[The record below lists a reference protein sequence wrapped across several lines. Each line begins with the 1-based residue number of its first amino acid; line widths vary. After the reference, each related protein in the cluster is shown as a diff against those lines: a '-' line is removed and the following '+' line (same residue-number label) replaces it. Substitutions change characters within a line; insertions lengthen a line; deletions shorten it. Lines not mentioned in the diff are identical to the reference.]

1 MPPFFS
7 AFANLI
13 GKLTSRGFQKFRARG
28 EKDLLIEWGLG
39 RACMILS
46 QFSKSNASISQMLTT
61 STFLRSDGPNVE
73 KT

>member
-7 AFANLI
+7 ALANLI
-13 GKLTSRGFQKFRARG
+13 GKLTSREFQEFRARG
-28 EKDLLIEWGLG
+28 EKDLLIEWSIG
-39 RACMILS
+39 RACVIVSL
-46 QFSKSNASISQMLTT
+46 FSKSNVSISRMLTT